1 MIKKNFNNILNKQS
15 QLTIYILS
23 NLRAY
28 FAFLLAPQ
36 AFHFIWAQAAAQ
48 WSEIEY
54 FIQDSSIISSIKPK
68 GDVQLFV
75 DLRDLHNL

>member
-1 MIKKNFNNILNKQS
+1 M
-15 QLTIYILS
+15 YMLS

-54 FIQDSSIISSIKPK
+54 FIRKLYTAKRIQDSSIISSIKPK
-68 GDVQLFV
+68 SEVQLFV

>member
-54 FIQDSSIISSIKPK
+54 FIRKLYTAKRKQDSTIISSIK
-68 GDVQLFV
+68 
-75 DLRDLHNL
+75 